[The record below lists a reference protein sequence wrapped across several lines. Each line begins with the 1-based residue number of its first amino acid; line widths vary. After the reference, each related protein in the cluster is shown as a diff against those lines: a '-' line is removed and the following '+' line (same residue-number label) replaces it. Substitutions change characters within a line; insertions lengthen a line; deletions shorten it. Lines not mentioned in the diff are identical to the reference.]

1 MARGRG
7 NGGNARKRKTRLTEQ
22 SLSAVMEV
30 APQRGAGRSVVGDGS
45 VPATADR
52 ATREPLPSTSDT
64 SDSVISSILELLRTE
79 PDVASMPAT
88 YNDPDRVLT
97 EAPHYPARRY
107 VFGLVVCPECRNE
120 NIYYQDRDLLTAGY
134 PFRCRICQHELLA
147 TAPSGASD
155 E

>member
-7 NGGNARKRKTRLTEQ
+7 NGGNARKKKTRLTEQ

-30 APQRGAGRSVVGDGS
+30 APRSGPGRGVGANGGAPDS
-45 VPATADR
+45 ADR
-52 ATREPLPSTSDT
+52 ATHESLSPT

-79 PDVASMPAT
+79 PDVASMPAA
-88 YNDPDRVLT
+88 YNDPDLVLT

-107 VFGLVVCPECRNE
+107 IFGLVVCLECRNE
-120 NIYYQDRDLLTAGY
+120 NIYYQDRDLLAAGY

-147 TAPSGASD
+147 MAPSGVLD
-155 E
+155 

>member
-1 MARGRG
+1 VARGRG

-52 ATREPLPSTSDT
+52 ATREPLPSTS
-64 SDSVISSILELLRTE
+64 
-79 PDVASMPAT
+79 SMPAT